1 MVGRATLE
9 LVLASWKGLRGR
21 VSLEVTPP
29 DEEPLDRYRKG
40 LIDSH
45 ATQSV
50 LIQLFVREGIVP
62 EWGSLNLDLGSTAS
76 GPCNLG
82 LLFLLSELWFP
93 HLQNGDRGQKP
104 PPGERVRWHKHAQS
118 LAWRPVR
125 EHHVENVKPQT
136 PHSGGGGRSFAAGGA
151 LGPAVFTDSFVSI

>member
-50 LIQLFVREGIVP
+50 LIQLFVRGGIVP
-62 EWGSLNLDLGSTAS
+62 EWGSLNLDLGSTVS
-76 GPCNLG
+76 EPCDLG

-93 HLQNGDRGQKP
+93 HLQNGN
-104 PPGERVRWHKHAQS
+104 HNS
-118 LAWRPVR
+118 
-125 EHHVENVKPQT
+125 T
-136 PHSGGGGRSFAAGGA
+136 
-151 LGPAVFTDSFVSI
+151 

>member
-1 MVGRATLE
+1 MFTHFLLKKPGRIKGSGFLITVP
-9 LVLASWKGLRGR
+9 VLPPASWGI
-21 VSLEVTPP
+21 
-29 DEEPLDRYRKG
+29 LDR
-40 LIDSH
+40 
-45 ATQSV
+45 
-50 LIQLFVREGIVP
+50 
-62 EWGSLNLDLGSTAS
+62 SLPL
-76 GPCNLG
+76 P
-82 LLFLLSELWFP
+82 ELWFP

>member
-50 LIQLFVREGIVP
+50 LIQLFVRGGIVP
-62 EWGSLNLDLGSTAS
+62 EWGSSNLDLGSTAS
-76 GPCNLG
+76 EPCNLG

-93 HLQNGDRGQKP
+93 HLQNGNGKKRPSLGGGWETSKMTRCRVSTRSSSWHAGRGWP
-104 PPGERVRWHKHAQS
+104 HGHWLMSGV
-118 LAWRPVR
+118 
-125 EHHVENVKPQT
+125 T
-136 PHSGGGGRSFAAGGA
+136 PH
-151 LGPAVFTDSFVSI
+151 